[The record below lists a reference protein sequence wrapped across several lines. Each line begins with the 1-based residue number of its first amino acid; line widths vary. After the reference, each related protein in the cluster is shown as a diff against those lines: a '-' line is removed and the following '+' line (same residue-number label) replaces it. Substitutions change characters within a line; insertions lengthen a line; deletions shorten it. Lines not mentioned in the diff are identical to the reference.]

1 MSIAHYRKTIVAVI
15 GGILAWAQVA
25 YVPDGHID
33 RAEYYGLAVALATAF
48 GVYGI
53 SNRVVTAA
61 VDVTDA
67 PWGPVDPVA
76 DAPADPGPVGSA
88 PGSIWPAPVLDVP
101 PASAQPVGTD
111 ASAPAAVTL
120 PNDGGIRSP

>member
-1 MSIAHYRKTIVAVI
+1 MNIAPYRKTIVAVI
-15 GGILAWAQVA
+15 GGVLAWAQVA

-67 PWGPVDPVA
+67 PWGPVDPIVNV
-76 DAPADPGPVGSA
+76 PVESGPVGSA
-88 PGSIWPAPVLDVP
+88 PGSIWPAPILDVP
-101 PASAQPVGTD
+101 PANAQPVGTGAD
-111 ASAPAAVTL
+111 APVT
-120 PNDGGIRSP
+120 PPPSGGI